1 MFSQIPSTLLE
12 LLLFLLP
19 GFIAAA
25 IFYSLISHSKPNS
38 FERTILALIFTFIVQ
53 SIMPIVQAMVP
64 SIAPTQQDTYGSLAW
79 LAALFAIVL
88 GIFAAIC
95 INHDWPHRLFRI
107 LKITKENTYS
117 SEWYSAFSQHER
129 SYVVLHLY
137 DGRRVY
143 GWPTEWPSRP
153 AEGHFHL
160 EEAEWI
166 EESKMNTN
174 SKYRESV
181 ISLLVPVI
189 DVQIVEFVPIS
200 EQSQN

>member
-1 MFSQIPSTLLE
+1 
-12 LLLFLLP
+12 
-19 GFIAAA
+19 
-25 IFYSLISHSKPNS
+25 
-38 FERTILALIFTFIVQ
+38 
-53 SIMPIVQAMVP
+53 MPIVQALVP
-64 SIAPTQQDTYGSLAW
+64 SIAPTQQDTYGKLAW

-88 GIFAAIC
+88 GIFAALC
-95 INHDWPHRLFRI
+95 INHDWPHKLLRKLR
-107 LKITKENTYS
+107 ITKENTYS

-160 EEAEWI
+160 EEAEWM

-174 SKYRESV
+174 SKDRESV
-181 ISLLVPVI
+181 KSLLVPVI

>member
-1 MFSQIPSTLLE
+1 MFPQIPSTLLE

-38 FERTILALIFTFIVQ
+38 FERIILALIFTFIVQ
-53 SIMPIVQAMVP
+53 SIMPIVLTMVP

-79 LAALFAIVL
+79 LAALLAIVL
-88 GIFAAIC
+88 GLFAALC
-95 INHDWPHRLFRI
+95 INHDWPHRLFRK
-107 LKITKENTYS
+107 LNITKENTYS

-166 EESKMNTN
+166 EKSTN
-174 SKYRESV
+174 SKDRKSV
-181 ISLLVPVI
+181 KSLLVPVI

>member
-1 MFSQIPSTLLE
+1 MIPQVPATLLE

-25 IFYSLISHSKPNS
+25 IFYSLTSHSKPDA
-38 FERTILALIFTFIVQ
+38 FERIVLALIFTFIVQ
-53 SIMPIVQAMVP
+53 SIMPIVQAMAP
-64 SIAPTQQDTYGSLAW
+64 SIAPTQQEIHGNLAW
-79 LAALFAIVL
+79 LTLFAIVL
-88 GIFAAIC
+88 GVIAALC
-95 INHDWPHRLFRI
+95 INHDLPHRIFRK
-107 LKITKENTYS
+107 LNFTKENTYP
-117 SEWYSAFSQHER
+117 SEWYSAFSQHDR

-174 SKYRESV
+174 SRDKESLK
-181 ISLLVPVI
+181 SLLVPVI
-189 DVQIVEFVPIS
+189 DVQIVEFIPIS
-200 EQSQN
+200 EQS